1 MIDYKKKYEDL
12 LEVTE
17 EMLIELGTVLGEP
30 SDKLKNHFDKIIN
43 VIDITKDEPP
53 FEPTNFTFD
62 KLIETFESPIEH
74 KKEDVKIED
83 VKIEVLDTFNTAQ
96 KSTFEDFMKYALKL
110 KDGTLDRQ
118 VFSLIGSAGTGKTW
132 LTAHIIK
139 ALLDA
144 KIQVAMTTPTHKALG
159 VITAML
165 EDNKISDDVIKAT
178 IHSFLNLK
186 LDYGFGDDGSAD
198 NVTTQPKLVV
208 NKYNECLQYTDVLIV
223 DESSMVSE
231 ELYNLTLSILDDRCK
246 LILFVGDQYQL
257 KPVEGGENIIYNHP
271 DIVHYELTETVRQ
284 KEGSSIIEKANEIRD
299 YIKFG
304 NYPSSIFN
312 LFVETDEIKLIPES
326 DFLPIYFEDNSHK
339 MSGSYTNKMVDQ
351 YNNYIRYVET
361 KELDYLCDQDS
372 VVFQKPY
379 ANSMGEVIFQNG
391 ETVEIQSAK
400 KVEDISNGLYYWR
413 CKGNYRMFNVL
424 DPEYQMEYK
433 TKLDELANIA
443 KHAQGKARSN
453 AWKAFFKL
461 QSKYGIIKYSYASTL
476 HKLQGSTYE
485 TMFFDMRDL
494 GKFYNRDMDN
504 ILRLIYVAITRASD
518 KLYILS

>member
-1 MIDYKKKYEDL
+1 MIDYQKKYEDL
-12 LEVTE
+12 LDIIE
-17 EMLIELGTVLGEP
+17 EMMDELGKVLEGPP
-30 SDKLKNHFDKIIN
+30 SEKLQSHLSDMVK
-43 VIDITKDEPP
+43 VIDDGETPFEFTTDTKEDDKPP
-53 FEPTNFTFD
+53 FDVEVVEVVPKKN
-62 KLIETFESPIEH
+62 ESFNMLQEA
-74 KKEDVKIED
+74 
-83 VKIEVLDTFNTAQ
+83 TFN
-96 KSTFEDFMKYALKL
+96 DFMKHALKL
-110 KDGTLDRQ
+110 KDGVLDQ
-118 VFSLIGSAGTGKTW
+118 KVFSLIGSAGTGKTW

-139 ALLDA
+139 ELLNN

-159 VITAML
+159 VITEML

-186 LDYGFGDDGSAD
+186 LDYGFGDDGNAD

-299 YIKFG
+299 YIKYG
-304 NYPSSIFN
+304 QYPASIFN
-312 LFVETDEIKLIPES
+312 LFNETNEISLIPES
-326 DFLPIYFEDNSHK
+326 EFLPVYFEDDSKK

-379 ANSMGEVIFQNG
+379 TNSMGEVIFQNG

-400 KVEDISNGLYYWR
+400 KVEDITNGLYYWR
-413 CKGNYRMFNVL
+413 CKGNHRMFNVL

-433 TKLDELANIA
+433 TKLDELATVA
-443 KHAQGKARSN
+443 KQASGKSRSN

-476 HKLQGSTYE
+476 HKLQGSTYD

-494 GKFYNRDMDN
+494 GKFYNRDQDN